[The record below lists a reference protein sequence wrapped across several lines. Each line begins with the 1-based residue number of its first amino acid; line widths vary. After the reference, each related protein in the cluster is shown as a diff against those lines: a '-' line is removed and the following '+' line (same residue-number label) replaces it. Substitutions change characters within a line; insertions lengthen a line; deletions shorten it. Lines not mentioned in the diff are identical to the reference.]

1 MNPFNSM
8 TQEDLKKALD
18 RADETSKKIDKTW
31 NDYLEKERRENESW
45 YIIENDTLEIL
56 RKISERTNQ
65 SVEGIVDMLLK
76 DAAENLWRK
85 L

>member
-1 MNPFNSM
+1 M
-8 TQEDLKKALD
+8 TQEDLEKALN
-18 RADETSKKIDKTW
+18 RADETSKKIDNAW

>member
-1 MNPFNSM
+1 M

-18 RADETSKKIDKTW
+18 RADETSKKIDNAW

>member
-1 MNPFNSM
+1 M